1 MNAEKLTRTALT
13 LVLILLL
20 SLTGCGKTEVQEE
33 ESPVI
38 VVGSGL
44 GGHAAV
50 YSALEEGARV
60 LWIEKNESLGGSA
73 VIATGTYSAAG
84 TRLQKE
90 KGIEDSL
97 ELFTNDLNRIGK
109 GQADQDLLQV
119 YVSQAAPVWEWFV
132 DHGLVP
138 SEKSPFIDPVH
149 SAYSVPRTNTPEKN
163 SAFEYCRILQQEMRN
178 FEENLTVLKSTTVTG
193 LIKEDNRIV
202 GVETLGSAGKMEYR
216 GKAVILA
223 TGGFG
228 SNFDLIAKRMP
239 KYSELRSVTM
249 PHAQG
254 EGHLMAEAVGAELVH
269 MDYLVGYFGAIAQE
283 GTKKAG
289 FGSLTSGFAER
300 WKGDIWVDLEGRRF
314 IDEDDDD
321 EDPRETALEN
331 IKEQTAVIIFDQA
344 ALDRNGGVPLRDF
357 DKWLETG
364 YGVKKADTLEEL
376 ARQFDLPW
384 DSLKATVEQV
394 NQNSR
399 TGHDPEFG
407 KEENYP
413 LETPPFYGV
422 KSYGTIFM
430 TQGGVKTNSKM
441 QVMAAETGEP
451 IPGLYAAGE
460 VQGTAQ
466 WGGLGYAGGSGNT
479 PPLVFGMEAGRYAA
493 AE

>member
-1 MNAEKLTRTALT
+1 MTAGKITRTALG

-20 SLTGCGKTEVQEE
+20 SLTGCGSTGTPEE
-33 ESPVI
+33 DSPVI

-44 GGHAAV
+44 AGHAAT
-50 YSALEEGARV
+50 YSALAEGARV

-90 KGIEDSL
+90 KGIDDSL
-97 ELFTNDLNRIGK
+97 ELFTDDLNRIGK
-109 GQADQDLLQV
+109 NQADKDLLDV
-119 YVSQAAPVWEWFV
+119 YVSKAAPVWEWFV

-149 SAYSVPRTNTPEKN
+149 SAYSVPRTYTPEKN

-193 LIKEDNRIV
+193 LIKENYRIV
-202 GVETLGSAGKMEYR
+202 GVEALGPEGKKEYR

-228 SNFDLIAKRMP
+228 SNFDLITERMP

-254 EGHLMAEAVGAELVH
+254 EGHLMAEEAGAELVH

-300 WKGDIWVDLEGRRF
+300 WKGDIWVNLEGRRF
-314 IDEDDDD
+314 INEDDDD
-321 EDPRETALEN
+321 EDPRETALDK
-331 IKEQTAVIIFDQA
+331 IKEQTAIIIFDQA
-344 ALDRNGGVPLRDF
+344 SLDRNGGVPLRDF
-357 DKWLETG
+357 EKWLETG
-364 YGVKKADTLEEL
+364 HGVKKADTLEEL

-384 DSLKATVEQV
+384 EGLKTTIDQV
-394 NQNSR
+394 NRNAQ
-399 TGHDPEFG
+399 TGKDADFG
-407 KEENYP
+407 KAENYP
-413 LETPPFYGV
+413 LDTPPFYGI

-441 QVMAAETGEP
+441 QAISAATGEP